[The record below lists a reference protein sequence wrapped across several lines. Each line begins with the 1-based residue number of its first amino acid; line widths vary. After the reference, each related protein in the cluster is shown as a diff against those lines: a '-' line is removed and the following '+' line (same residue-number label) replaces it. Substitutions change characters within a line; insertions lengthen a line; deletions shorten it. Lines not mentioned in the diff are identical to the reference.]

1 MAKKKEVSPAESAP
15 AVYTTLEQEASVEM
29 VEKKSV
35 FIGHAKP
42 VKTGE
47 EAVEF
52 INKIRGKYPDATHN
66 VYAYMIGANV
76 TRYSDD
82 GEPGGTAGM
91 PVLEVIRKSGFTDA
105 CIVVTRYFGG
115 ILLGTGGLVRAYSH
129 AAKLAAE
136 AAHVI
141 TYERFITCEIIC
153 DYTDYDKIRASYQG
167 VGLMV
172 DGVDFAA
179 DVTQRLAVRAPEYDG
194 FCAAL
199 TELTNGAVLI
209 ETTGDR
215 FDFLP
220 DNGGQ

>member
-1 MAKKKEVSPAESAP
+1 MASEELYITLEREASASFIEKKSEFIGYACPCK
-15 AVYTTLEQEASVEM
+15 TEQEALD
-29 VEKKSV
+29 
-35 FIGHAKP
+35 FIA
-42 VKTGE
+42 
-47 EAVEF
+47 
-52 INKIRGKYPDATHN
+52 KIRKKHADAKHN
-66 VYAYMIGANV
+66 VYAYQIKENNIARF
-76 TRYSDD
+76 TDD
-82 GEPGGTAGM
+82 GEPQGTAGM
-91 PVLEVIRKSGFTDA
+91 PVLDIIKKTGFTDA

-141 TYERFITCEIIC
+141 TYERFITCEVIC

-167 VGLMV
+167 IGLMT

-179 DVTQRLAVRAPEYDG
+179 DVTQRLAVRAPEYED
-194 FCAAL
+194 FCASL
-199 TELTNGAVLI
+199 VELTNGAVLI

-220 DNGGQ
+220 DKNG

>member
-1 MAKKKEVSPAESAP
+1 MAAEELYITLEREASASFIEKKSEFIGYACPCK
-15 AVYTTLEQEASVEM
+15 TEQEALD
-29 VEKKSV
+29 
-35 FIGHAKP
+35 FIA
-42 VKTGE
+42 
-47 EAVEF
+47 
-52 INKIRGKYPDATHN
+52 KIRKKHADAKHN
-66 VYAYMIGANV
+66 VYAYQIKENNIARF
-76 TRYSDD
+76 TDD
-82 GEPGGTAGM
+82 GEPQGTAGM
-91 PVLEVIRKSGFTDA
+91 PVLDIIKKTGFTDA

-141 TYERFITCEIIC
+141 TYERFITCEVIC

-179 DVTQRLAVRAPEYDG
+179 DVTQRLAVRAPEYNG

-209 ETTGDR
+209 ETTGER

-220 DNGGQ
+220 DKEK

>member
-1 MAKKKEVSPAESAP
+1 MASEEL
-15 AVYTTLEQEASVEM
+15 YITLEKEASASF
-29 VEKKSV
+29 VEKKSE
-35 FIGHAKP
+35 FIGYACP
-42 VKTGE
+42 CKTE
-47 EAVEF
+47 HEALDF
-52 INKIRGKYPDATHN
+52 IAKIRKKHADAKHN
-66 VYAYMIGANV
+66 VYAYQIKENNIARF
-76 TRYSDD
+76 TDD
-82 GEPGGTAGM
+82 GEPQGTAGM
-91 PVLEVIRKSGFTDA
+91 PVLDIIKKTGFTDA

-141 TYERFITCEIIC
+141 TYERFITCEVIC

-167 VGLMV
+167 IGLMT

-179 DVTQRLAVRAPEYDG
+179 DVTQRLAVRAPEYED
-194 FCAAL
+194 FCASL
-199 TELTNGAVLI
+199 VELTNGAVLI

-220 DNGGQ
+220 DKNG

>member
-1 MAKKKEVSPAESAP
+1 MASEELYITLEREASASFIEKKSEFIGYACPCK
-15 AVYTTLEQEASVEM
+15 TEQEALD
-29 VEKKSV
+29 
-35 FIGHAKP
+35 FIA
-42 VKTGE
+42 
-47 EAVEF
+47 
-52 INKIRGKYPDATHN
+52 KIRKKHADAKHN
-66 VYAYMIGANV
+66 VYAYQIKENNIARF
-76 TRYSDD
+76 TDD
-82 GEPGGTAGM
+82 GEPQGTAGM
-91 PVLEVIRKSGFTDA
+91 PVLDIIKKTGFTDA

-141 TYERFITCEIIC
+141 TYERFIPCELIC

-194 FCAAL
+194 FCTAL
-199 TELTNGAVLI
+199 TELTNGTVLI

-215 FDFLP
+215 FDFLSDAP
-220 DNGGQ
+220 

>member
-1 MAKKKEVSPAESAP
+1 MASEELYITLEREASASFIEKKSEFIGYACPCK
-15 AVYTTLEQEASVEM
+15 TEQEAL
-29 VEKKSV
+29 V
-35 FIGHAKP
+35 FIA
-42 VKTGE
+42 
-47 EAVEF
+47 
-52 INKIRGKYPDATHN
+52 KIRKKHADAKDN
-66 VYAYMIGANV
+66 VYAYQIKENNIARF
-76 TRYSDD
+76 TDD
-82 GEPGGTAGM
+82 GEPQGTAGM
-91 PVLEVIRKSGFTDA
+91 PVLDIIKKTGFTDA

-141 TYERFITCEIIC
+141 TYERFITCEIVC

-194 FCAAL
+194 FCTAL
-199 TELTNGAVLI
+199 TELTNGTVLI

-215 FDFLP
+215 FDFLSDAP
-220 DNGGQ
+220 

>member
-1 MAKKKEVSPAESAP
+1 MASEELYITLEREASASFIEKKSEFIGYACPCK
-15 AVYTTLEQEASVEM
+15 TEQEALD
-29 VEKKSV
+29 
-35 FIGHAKP
+35 FIA
-42 VKTGE
+42 
-47 EAVEF
+47 
-52 INKIRGKYPDATHN
+52 KIRKKHADAKHN
-66 VYAYMIGANV
+66 VYAYQVKENNIARF
-76 TRYSDD
+76 TDD
-82 GEPGGTAGM
+82 GEPQGTAGM
-91 PVLEVIRKSGFTDA
+91 PVLDIIKKTGFTDA

-167 VGLMV
+167 VGMMV

-194 FCAAL
+194 FCTAL
-199 TELTNGAVLI
+199 TELTNGTVLI

-215 FDFLP
+215 FDFLSDAP
-220 DNGGQ
+220 

>member
-1 MAKKKEVSPAESAP
+1 MASEELYITLEREASASFIEKKSEFIGYACPCK
-15 AVYTTLEQEASVEM
+15 TEQEALD
-29 VEKKSV
+29 
-35 FIGHAKP
+35 FIA
-42 VKTGE
+42 
-47 EAVEF
+47 
-52 INKIRGKYPDATHN
+52 KIRKKHADAKHN
-66 VYAYMIGANV
+66 VYAYQIKENNIA
-76 TRYSDD
+76 RFSDD
-82 GEPGGTAGM
+82 GEPQGTAGI
-91 PVLEVIRKSGFTDA
+91 PVLDIIKKTGFTDA

-141 TYERFITCEIIC
+141 TYERFITCEIVC

-167 VGLMV
+167 VGMMV

-194 FCAAL
+194 FCTAL
-199 TELTNGAVLI
+199 TELTNGTVLI

-215 FDFLP
+215 FDFLSDAP
-220 DNGGQ
+220 

>member
-1 MAKKKEVSPAESAP
+1 MASEELYITLEREASASFIEKKSEFIGYACPCK
-15 AVYTTLEQEASVEM
+15 TEQEALD
-29 VEKKSV
+29 
-35 FIGHAKP
+35 FIA
-42 VKTGE
+42 
-47 EAVEF
+47 
-52 INKIRGKYPDATHN
+52 KIRKKHADAKHN
-66 VYAYMIGANV
+66 VYAYQIKENNIARF
-76 TRYSDD
+76 TDD
-82 GEPGGTAGM
+82 GEPQGTAGM
-91 PVLEVIRKSGFTDA
+91 PVLDIIKKTGFTDA

-141 TYERFITCEIIC
+141 TYERFITCEIVC
-153 DYTDYDKIRASYQG
+153 DYTDYDKIRASYHG

-194 FCAAL
+194 FCTAL
-199 TELTNGAVLI
+199 TELTNGTVLI

-215 FDFLP
+215 FDFLSDAP
-220 DNGGQ
+220 

>member
-1 MAKKKEVSPAESAP
+1 MASEELYITLEREASASFIEKKSEFIGYACQCK
-15 AVYTTLEQEASVEM
+15 TEQEALD
-29 VEKKSV
+29 
-35 FIGHAKP
+35 FIA
-42 VKTGE
+42 
-47 EAVEF
+47 
-52 INKIRGKYPDATHN
+52 KIRKKHADAKHN
-66 VYAYMIGANV
+66 VYAYQIKENNIARF
-76 TRYSDD
+76 TDD
-82 GEPGGTAGM
+82 GEPQGTAGM
-91 PVLEVIRKSGFTDA
+91 PVLDIIKKTGFTDA

-141 TYERFITCEIIC
+141 TYERFITCELIC

-194 FCAAL
+194 FCTAL
-199 TELTNGAVLI
+199 TELTNGTVLI

-215 FDFLP
+215 FDFLSDAP
-220 DNGGQ
+220 

>member
-1 MAKKKEVSPAESAP
+1 MASEELYITLEREASASFIEKKSEFIGYACPCK
-15 AVYTTLEQEASVEM
+15 TEQEALD
-29 VEKKSV
+29 
-35 FIGHAKP
+35 FIA
-42 VKTGE
+42 
-47 EAVEF
+47 
-52 INKIRGKYPDATHN
+52 KIRKKHADAKHN
-66 VYAYMIGANV
+66 VYAYQIKENNIARF
-76 TRYSDD
+76 TDD
-82 GEPGGTAGM
+82 GEPQGTAGM
-91 PVLEVIRKSGFTDA
+91 PVLDIIKKTGFTDA

-141 TYERFITCEIIC
+141 IYERFITCEIIC

-194 FCAAL
+194 FCTAL
-199 TELTNGAVLI
+199 TELTNGTVLI

-215 FDFLP
+215 FDFLSDAP
-220 DNGGQ
+220 

>member
-1 MAKKKEVSPAESAP
+1 MASEELYITLEREASASFIEKKSEFIGYACPCK
-15 AVYTTLEQEASVEM
+15 TEQEALD
-29 VEKKSV
+29 
-35 FIGHAKP
+35 FIA
-42 VKTGE
+42 
-47 EAVEF
+47 
-52 INKIRGKYPDATHN
+52 KIRKRHADAKHN
-66 VYAYMIGANV
+66 VYAYQIKENNIARF
-76 TRYSDD
+76 TDD
-82 GEPGGTAGM
+82 GEPQGTAGM
-91 PVLEVIRKSGFTDA
+91 PVLDIIKKTGFTDA

-194 FCAAL
+194 FCTAL
-199 TELTNGAVLI
+199 TELTNGTVLI

-215 FDFLP
+215 FDFLSDAP
-220 DNGGQ
+220 

>member
-1 MAKKKEVSPAESAP
+1 MASEELYITLEKEASASFIEKKSEFIGYACPCK
-15 AVYTTLEQEASVEM
+15 TEQEALD
-29 VEKKSV
+29 
-35 FIGHAKP
+35 FIA
-42 VKTGE
+42 
-47 EAVEF
+47 
-52 INKIRGKYPDATHN
+52 KIRKKHADAKHN
-66 VYAYMIGANV
+66 VYAYQIKENNIARF
-76 TRYSDD
+76 TDD
-82 GEPGGTAGM
+82 GEPQGTAGM
-91 PVLEVIRKSGFTDA
+91 PVLDIIKKTGFTDA

-136 AAHVI
+136 AARVI

-179 DVTQRLAVRAPEYDG
+179 DVTQRLAVRAPEYDD
-194 FCAAL
+194 FCTAL
-199 TELTNGAVLI
+199 TELTNGTVLI

-215 FDFLP
+215 FDFLSNEP
-220 DNGGQ
+220 

>member
-1 MAKKKEVSPAESAP
+1 MAEEL
-15 AVYTTLEQEASVEM
+15 YITLEREASASF
-29 VEKKSV
+29 VEKKSE
-35 FIGHAKP
+35 FIGYACP
-42 VKTGE
+42 CKTE
-47 EAVEF
+47 QEALDF
-52 INKIRGKYPDATHN
+52 IAKIRKKHADAKHN
-66 VYAYMIGANV
+66 VYAYQIKENNIARF
-76 TRYSDD
+76 TDD
-82 GEPGGTAGM
+82 GEPQGTAGM
-91 PVLEVIRKSGFTDA
+91 PVLDIIKKTGFTDA

-167 VGLMV
+167 IGLMT

-179 DVTQRLAVRAPEYDG
+179 DVTQRLAVRAPEYEA
-194 FCAAL
+194 FCASL
-199 TELTNGAVLI
+199 VELTNGAVLI
-209 ETTGDR
+209 ETTGER

-220 DNGGQ
+220 DPANRE

>member
-1 MAKKKEVSPAESAP
+1 MASEELYITLEKEASASFIEKKSEFIGYACPCK
-15 AVYTTLEQEASVEM
+15 TEQEALD
-29 VEKKSV
+29 
-35 FIGHAKP
+35 FIA
-42 VKTGE
+42 
-47 EAVEF
+47 
-52 INKIRGKYPDATHN
+52 KIRKKHADAKHN
-66 VYAYMIGANV
+66 VYAYQIKENNIARF
-76 TRYSDD
+76 TDD
-82 GEPGGTAGM
+82 GEPQGTAGM
-91 PVLEVIRKSGFTDA
+91 PVLDIIKKTGFTDA

-129 AAKLAAE
+129 AAKLAVE

-141 TYERFITCEIIC
+141 TYERFITCELIC

-194 FCAAL
+194 FCTAL
-199 TELTNGAVLI
+199 TELTNGTVLI

-215 FDFLP
+215 FDFLSDAP
-220 DNGGQ
+220 

>member
-1 MAKKKEVSPAESAP
+1 MASEEL
-15 AVYTTLEQEASVEM
+15 YITLEREASASFI
-29 VEKKSV
+29 EKKSE
-35 FIGHAKP
+35 FIGYACP
-42 VKTGE
+42 CKTEQE
-47 EAVEF
+47 ELDF
-52 INKIRGKYPDATHN
+52 IAKIRKKHADAKHN
-66 VYAYMIGANV
+66 VYAYQIKENNIARF
-76 TRYSDD
+76 TDD
-82 GEPGGTAGM
+82 GEPQGTAGM
-91 PVLEVIRKSGFTDA
+91 PVLDIIKKTGFTDA

-141 TYERFITCEIIC
+141 TYERFITCEIVC

-194 FCAAL
+194 FCTAL
-199 TELTNGAVLI
+199 TELTNGTVLI

-215 FDFLP
+215 FDFLSDAP
-220 DNGGQ
+220 

>member
-1 MAKKKEVSPAESAP
+1 MASEELYITLEREASASFIEKKSEFIGYACPCK
-15 AVYTTLEQEASVEM
+15 TEQEALD
-29 VEKKSV
+29 
-35 FIGHAKP
+35 FIA
-42 VKTGE
+42 
-47 EAVEF
+47 
-52 INKIRGKYPDATHN
+52 KIRKKHADAKHN
-66 VYAYMIGANV
+66 VYAYQIKENNIARF
-76 TRYSDD
+76 TDD
-82 GEPGGTAGM
+82 GEPQGTAGM
-91 PVLEVIRKSGFTDA
+91 PVLDIIKKTGFTDA

-141 TYERFITCEIIC
+141 TYERFITCEIVC
-153 DYTDYDKIRASYQG
+153 DYTDYDKIRASYLG

-194 FCAAL
+194 FCTAL
-199 TELTNGAVLI
+199 TELTNGTVLI

-215 FDFLP
+215 FDFLSDAP
-220 DNGGQ
+220 

>member
-1 MAKKKEVSPAESAP
+1 MASEELYITLEMEASASFIEKKSEFIGYACPCK
-15 AVYTTLEQEASVEM
+15 TEQEALD
-29 VEKKSV
+29 
-35 FIGHAKP
+35 FIA
-42 VKTGE
+42 
-47 EAVEF
+47 
-52 INKIRGKYPDATHN
+52 KIRKKHADAKHN
-66 VYAYMIGANV
+66 VYAYQIKENNIARF
-76 TRYSDD
+76 TDD
-82 GEPGGTAGM
+82 GEPQGTAGM
-91 PVLEVIRKSGFTDA
+91 PVLDIIKKTGFTDA

-129 AAKLAAE
+129 AAKLAVE

-141 TYERFITCEIIC
+141 TYERFITCELIC

-194 FCAAL
+194 FCTAL
-199 TELTNGAVLI
+199 TELTNGTVLI

-215 FDFLP
+215 FDFLSDAP
-220 DNGGQ
+220 

>member
-1 MAKKKEVSPAESAP
+1 MASEELYITLEREASASFIEKKSEFIGYACPCK
-15 AVYTTLEQEASVEM
+15 TEQEALD
-29 VEKKSV
+29 
-35 FIGHAKP
+35 FIA
-42 VKTGE
+42 
-47 EAVEF
+47 
-52 INKIRGKYPDATHN
+52 KIRKKHADAKHN
-66 VYAYMIGANV
+66 VYAYQIKENNIARF
-76 TRYSDD
+76 TDD
-82 GEPGGTAGM
+82 GAPQGTAGM
-91 PVLEVIRKSGFTDA
+91 PVLDIIKKTGFTDA

-141 TYERFITCEIIC
+141 TYERFITCEIVC

-194 FCAAL
+194 FCTAL
-199 TELTNGAVLI
+199 TELTNGTVLI

-215 FDFLP
+215 FDFLSDAP
-220 DNGGQ
+220 

>member
-1 MAKKKEVSPAESAP
+1 MASEELYITLEREASASFIEKKSEFIGYACPCK
-15 AVYTTLEQEASVEM
+15 TEQEARD
-29 VEKKSV
+29 
-35 FIGHAKP
+35 FIA
-42 VKTGE
+42 
-47 EAVEF
+47 
-52 INKIRGKYPDATHN
+52 KIRKKHADAKHN
-66 VYAYMIGANV
+66 VYAYQIKENNIARF
-76 TRYSDD
+76 TDD
-82 GEPGGTAGM
+82 GEPQGTAGM
-91 PVLEVIRKSGFTDA
+91 PVLDIIKKTGFTDA

-141 TYERFITCEIIC
+141 TYERFITCEIVC

-194 FCAAL
+194 FCTAL
-199 TELTNGAVLI
+199 TELTNGTVLI

-215 FDFLP
+215 FDFLSDAP
-220 DNGGQ
+220 

>member
-1 MAKKKEVSPAESAP
+1 MASEELYITLEREASASFIEKKSEFIGYACPCK
-15 AVYTTLEQEASVEM
+15 TEQEALD
-29 VEKKSV
+29 
-35 FIGHAKP
+35 FIA
-42 VKTGE
+42 
-47 EAVEF
+47 
-52 INKIRGKYPDATHN
+52 KIRKKHADAKHN
-66 VYAYMIGANV
+66 VYAYQIKENNIARF
-76 TRYSDD
+76 TDD
-82 GEPGGTAGM
+82 GEPQGTAGI
-91 PVLEVIRKSGFTDA
+91 PVLDIIKKTGFTDA

-141 TYERFITCEIIC
+141 TYERFITCEIVC

-167 VGLMV
+167 VGMMV

-194 FCAAL
+194 FCTAL
-199 TELTNGAVLI
+199 TELTNGTVLI

-215 FDFLP
+215 FDFLSDAP
-220 DNGGQ
+220 

>member
-1 MAKKKEVSPAESAP
+1 MASEELYITLEREASASFIEKKSEFIGYACPCK
-15 AVYTTLEQEASVEM
+15 TEQEALD
-29 VEKKSV
+29 
-35 FIGHAKP
+35 FIA
-42 VKTGE
+42 
-47 EAVEF
+47 
-52 INKIRGKYPDATHN
+52 KIRKKHADAKHN
-66 VYAYMIGANV
+66 VYAYQVKENNIARF
-76 TRYSDD
+76 TDD
-82 GEPGGTAGM
+82 GEPQGTAGM
-91 PVLEVIRKSGFTDA
+91 PVLDIIKKTGFTDA

-194 FCAAL
+194 FCTAL
-199 TELTNGAVLI
+199 TELTNGTVLI

-215 FDFLP
+215 FDFLSDAP
-220 DNGGQ
+220 

>member
-1 MAKKKEVSPAESAP
+1 MATEEL
-15 AVYTTLEQEASVEM
+15 YITLEKEASASF
-29 VEKKSV
+29 VEKKSE
-35 FIGHAKP
+35 FIGYACP
-42 VKTGE
+42 CKTE
-47 EAVEF
+47 QEALDF
-52 INKIRGKYPDATHN
+52 IAKIRKKHADAKHN
-66 VYAYMIGANV
+66 VYAYQIKENNIARF
-76 TRYSDD
+76 TDD
-82 GEPGGTAGM
+82 GEPQGTAGM
-91 PVLEVIRKSGFTDA
+91 PVLDIIRKTGFTDA

-153 DYTDYDKIRASYQG
+153 DYADYDKIRASYQG

-172 DGVDFAA
+172 DSVDFAA
-179 DVTQRLAVRAPEYDG
+179 DVTQCLAIRAPEYDR
-194 FCAAL
+194 FCDAL
-199 TELTNGAVLI
+199 TELTNGTVLI

-220 DNGGQ
+220 EQP

>member
-1 MAKKKEVSPAESAP
+1 MASEELYITLEREASASFIEKKSEFIGYACPCK
-15 AVYTTLEQEASVEM
+15 TEQEALD
-29 VEKKSV
+29 
-35 FIGHAKP
+35 FIA
-42 VKTGE
+42 
-47 EAVEF
+47 
-52 INKIRGKYPDATHN
+52 KIRKKHADAKHN
-66 VYAYMIGANV
+66 VYAYQIKENNIARF
-76 TRYSDD
+76 TDD
-82 GEPGGTAGM
+82 GEPQGTAGM
-91 PVLEVIRKSGFTDA
+91 PVLDIIKKTGFTDA

-129 AAKLAAE
+129 AAKLAVE

-141 TYERFITCEIIC
+141 TYERFITCELIC

-194 FCAAL
+194 FCTAL
-199 TELTNGAVLI
+199 TELTNGTVLI

-215 FDFLP
+215 FDFLSDAP
-220 DNGGQ
+220 

>member
-1 MAKKKEVSPAESAP
+1 MATEELYITLEREASASFIEKKSEFIGYACPCK
-15 AVYTTLEQEASVEM
+15 TEQEALD
-29 VEKKSV
+29 
-35 FIGHAKP
+35 FIA
-42 VKTGE
+42 
-47 EAVEF
+47 
-52 INKIRGKYPDATHN
+52 KIRKKHADAKHN
-66 VYAYMIGANV
+66 VYAYQIKENNIARF
-76 TRYSDD
+76 TDD
-82 GEPGGTAGM
+82 GEPQGTAGM
-91 PVLEVIRKSGFTDA
+91 PVLDSIKKTGFTDA

>member
-1 MAKKKEVSPAESAP
+1 MATEELYITLEREASASFIEKKSEFIGYACPCK
-15 AVYTTLEQEASVEM
+15 TEQEALD
-29 VEKKSV
+29 
-35 FIGHAKP
+35 FIA
-42 VKTGE
+42 
-47 EAVEF
+47 
-52 INKIRGKYPDATHN
+52 KIRKKHADAKHN
-66 VYAYMIGANV
+66 VYAYQIKENNIARF
-76 TRYSDD
+76 TDD
-82 GEPGGTAGM
+82 GEPQGTAGM
-91 PVLEVIRKSGFTDA
+91 PVLDIIKKTGFTDA

-136 AAHVI
+136 AAHII

-153 DYTDYDKIRASYQG
+153 DYTDYDKLRASYQG
-167 VGLMV
+167 VGLIV

-209 ETTGDR
+209 ETIGDR

-220 DNGGQ
+220 DNGGR

>member
-1 MAKKKEVSPAESAP
+1 MATEELYITLEREAAASFIEKKSEFIGYACPCK
-15 AVYTTLEQEASVEM
+15 TEQEALD
-29 VEKKSV
+29 
-35 FIGHAKP
+35 FIA
-42 VKTGE
+42 
-47 EAVEF
+47 
-52 INKIRGKYPDATHN
+52 KIRKKHADAKHN
-66 VYAYMIGANV
+66 VYAYQIKENNIARF
-76 TRYSDD
+76 TDD
-82 GEPGGTAGM
+82 GEPQGTAGM
-91 PVLEVIRKSGFTDA
+91 PVLDIIKKTGFTDA